1 MINLIISDKEQESGD
16 KEYTLKDIKE
26 LEKFKNE
33 TALSIYI
40 GECKKIEELDI
51 IYNTF
56 HIIDALRIFYLLKYV
71 FISENLLTTDFGN
84 TKPTLFRLIQ
94 VSTFVSPFDYQQNLI
109 KL

>member
-56 HIIDALRIFYLLKYV
+56 HIIDALRIFYLGETKDYH
-71 FISENLLTTDFGN
+71 LLVHFHSKGFEA
-84 TKPTLFRLIQ
+84 P
-94 VSTFVSPFDYQQNLI
+94 SYQ
-109 KL
+109 KLSKI